1 MGSHNWK
8 WFDLSSGKWCSY
20 ALPNNKT
27 IDDAFWAG
35 EASVRIQNGRRKYS
49 IQFGTMMQTNE
60 ETGNR
65 RPVMISLLDT
75 DTSKTSEETTSQKAE
90 SNITKNN
97 PIISQLVPLAPNN
110 ASTEH

>member
-1 MGSHNWK
+1 MNRRDALRSVCSHTWK
-8 WFDLSSGKWCSY
+8 WFDLSNGKWCSY

-65 RPVMISLLDT
+65 RPVMISILD
-75 DTSKTSEETTSQKAE
+75 
-90 SNITKNN
+90 SNINSPAGDQTLQKNRRN
-97 PIISQLVPLAPNN
+97 WCK
-110 ASTEH
+110 